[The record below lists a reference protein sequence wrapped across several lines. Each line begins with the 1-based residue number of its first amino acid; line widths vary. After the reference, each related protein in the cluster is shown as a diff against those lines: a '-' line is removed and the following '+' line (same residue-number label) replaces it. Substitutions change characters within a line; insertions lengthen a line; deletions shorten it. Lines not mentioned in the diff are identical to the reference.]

1 MWAPTHMQPT
11 SCRTHSCLRCGVQKV
26 QDMMLAEVQRWCRGC
41 RGGAGG
47 AGEVQG
53 RCRGCRD
60 SAGYLHH
67 LHLSKHNIRCREV
80 QEVQAH
86 LRFLR
91 RWMLRPRRRPR
102 ILRRRRPSWTSD
114 SQETP
119 AKTNRSEC
127 WCFPRSRHHEPLPL
141 TSVTIPRW
149 AHTCCS
155 WTEPVHHSFLALSRA
170 FFGTSYLTLPALLIP
185 IGRSVLFLGAAP
197 TEPPKKATQPERS
210 TGRCRSTATGSAT
223 SAFVF
228 SQLLGLGSAKIDNP
242 ELPSPSS
249 ALSVVA
255 VVLVAGLVVFGEACL
270 CV

>member
-1 MWAPTHMQPT
+1 
-11 SCRTHSCLRCGVQKV
+11 VQVV
-26 QDMMLAEVQRWCRGC
+26 QERC
-41 RGGAGG
+41 RGGAGD
-47 AGEVQG
+47 AGTVQATCTICTSASMISGVG
-53 RCRGCRD
+53 RCR
-60 SAGYLHH
+60 
-67 LHLSKHNIRCREV
+67 RCR
-80 QEVQAH
+80 H
-86 LRFLR
+86 
-91 RWMLRPRRRPR
+91 
-102 ILRRRRPSWTSD
+102 TSD
-114 SQETP
+114 SCGAGCGHQTP

-155 WTEPVHHSFLALSRA
+155 WAEPVHHSFLALSRA